1 MVEPLKKIGFLNPE
15 ELFPAVFPI
24 FCSPI
29 DYYKKSY
36 TFMLWVRDD
45 EYLNDIA
52 PFEKWYITKGD
63 GDADRPNNFIV

>member
-1 MVEPLKKIGFLNPE
+1 
-15 ELFPAVFPI
+15 
-24 FCSPI
+24 
-29 DYYKKSY
+29 
-36 TFMLWVRDD
+36 MLWIRDD